1 MRSEKLIRCDWG
13 TSDPLLLKYHD
24 EEWGTP
30 VHDDRVHF
38 EFWVLEMFQA
48 GLSWMTVLRK
58 REAFRKDFKNFEPA
72 KVAAFTQK
80 DVERLLGD
88 AGIIRNRMKIEAA
101 VNNAKRF
108 IEIQKEFGS
117 FDKYFWAFV
126 GGKPVVNRWKSVSQI
141 PATSEISDRIS
152 ADLKKRG
159 WKFAGSTIVY
169 AHMQATGLVNDH
181 TTSCFRYKQMQ
192 APSSNH

>member
-1 MRSEKLIRCDWG
+1 MTAEKLTRCDWG
-13 TSDPLLLKYHD
+13 TTDPLMLKYHD

-30 VHDDRVHF
+30 VHEDRVHF

-58 REAFRKDFKNFEPA
+58 REAFRKDFKNFEPD
-72 KVAAFTQK
+72 KVAGFMQK
-80 DVERLLGD
+80 DVTKLLND
-88 AGIIRNRMKIEAA
+88 PGIIRNRLKIEAA
-101 VNNAKRF
+101 INNAKRF

-117 FDKYFWAFV
+117 FDKYFWGWV
-126 GGKPVVNRWKSVSQI
+126 GNKTIVNGWKSVSQI

-152 ADLKKRG
+152 ADLRQRG

-181 TTSCFRYKQMQ
+181 TTRCFRYKELT
-192 APSSNH
+192 ALRTK